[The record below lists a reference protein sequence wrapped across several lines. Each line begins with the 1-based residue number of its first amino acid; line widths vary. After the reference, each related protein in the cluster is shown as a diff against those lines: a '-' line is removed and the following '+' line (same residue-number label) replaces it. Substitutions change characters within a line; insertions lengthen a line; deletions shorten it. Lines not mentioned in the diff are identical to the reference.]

1 MNSDHQSI
9 SISKFCNISVIIIL
23 FCFKILWK
31 CDFLDLFVYHLD
43 FFCFLFFFLYAIF
56 SRGHA
61 TTPCRVGW
69 LVRWSVGPSIT
80 FLNCEWFLAFP
91 LLSNRPRLSCRVYL
105 FIWLYKFIWMSV
117 CPVGLPFCFS
127 SCLSARLSS

>member
-1 MNSDHQSI
+1 MYKEETRGQTFCAQLQLPPVHFFTLSKM
-9 SISKFCNISVIIIL
+9 KFCNISVIIIL

-43 FFCFLFFFLYAIF
+43 FFLFCFCYRFLFFFLYAIF
-56 SRGHA
+56 SCGHA

-80 FLNCEWFLAFP
+80 FLNCEWFFCISTPVQPSATVLP
-91 LLSNRPRLSCRVYL
+91 CISVYL
-105 FIWLYKFIWMSV
+105 
-117 CPVGLPFCFS
+117 PV
-127 SCLSARLSS
+127 